1 MRLGYIFLSVITGL
15 TIITV
20 GSPAEARK
28 KPPVAEQIPPPQ
40 PSLADTLKPGEFVWY
55 GDGLPPGP
63 VEVVLS
69 YGRQMAYVFRSG
81 ELVGAATISS
91 GIKGRE
97 SPIGRFQILEK
108 RKIYRSIRYD
118 NAPMPWMM
126 RLNWYGVA
134 MHGGHNPGYPASHGC
149 VRLPVAFAQ
158 KLFSIADVGSF
169 VFATT
174 DNVNTPVEAL
184 LLARANY
191 DSEMLDQRLPR
202 GVDETPLYAEQDLP
216 VRAAPAYMQQAR
228 TEQASAPARTR
239 ERPAKPKRSF
249 WDRLG
254 DIF

>member
-1 MRLGYIFLSVITGL
+1 MHLGRIFLFIIAGL
-15 TIITV
+15 TIVTA
-20 GSPAEARK
+20 GSPAAARK
-28 KPPVAEQIPPPQ
+28 KPPVAEQIAPPE

-55 GDGLPPGP
+55 GDGLAPGP

-81 ELVGAATISS
+81 ELIGAATISS

-97 SPIGRFQILEK
+97 SPIGRFQVLEK

-149 VRLPVAFAQ
+149 IRMPVAFAE

-169 VFATT
+169 VFSTT
-174 DNVNTPVEAL
+174 DNVDTPGDAL
-184 LLARANY
+184 QLARANY
-191 DSEMLDQRLPR
+191 DTEMPDYRLPR
-202 GVDETPLYAEQDLP
+202 GASEAALYAEQDLP
-216 VRAAPAYMQQAR
+216 PRIAPAYMQQAR
-228 TEQASAPARTR
+228 SEPASAPSRTR
-239 ERPAKPKRSF
+239 ERPARPKRSF

>member
-1 MRLGYIFLSVITGL
+1 
-15 TIITV
+15 
-20 GSPAEARK
+20 
-28 KPPVAEQIPPPQ
+28 
-40 PSLADTLKPGEFVWY
+40 
-55 GDGLPPGP
+55 
-63 VEVVLS
+63 
-69 YGRQMAYVFRSG
+69 MAYVLRSG
-81 ELVGAATISS
+81 QLVGAATISS

-149 VRLPVAFAQ
+149 IRLPVAFAE
-158 KLFSIADVGSF
+158 KLFSIADTGSF
-169 VFATT
+169 VFATN

-191 DSEMLDQRLPR
+191 DTEMPDYRLPH
-202 GVDETPLYAEQDLP
+202 GMDEAPLYAEQDLP
-216 VRAAPAYMQQAR
+216 APVVPAYMQQLR
-228 TEQASAPARTR
+228 PEQASAPQRTK
-239 ERPAKPKRSF
+239 ERPAKQKRSF

-254 DIF
+254 DMF